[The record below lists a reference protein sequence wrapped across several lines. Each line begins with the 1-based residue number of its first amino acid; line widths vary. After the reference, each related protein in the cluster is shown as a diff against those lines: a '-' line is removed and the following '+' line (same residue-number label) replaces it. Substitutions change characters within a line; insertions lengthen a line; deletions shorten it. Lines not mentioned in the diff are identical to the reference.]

1 MIRKANELNPAKR
14 FRVLISGVPGI
25 AKSTT
30 ALSAPNPLMVD
41 ADKGWDRV
49 PAQFRRG
56 AYIQPETYE
65 EILDDLKP
73 ENVKDFETII
83 FDTGGALLTFMKSWA
98 IRKNPKNGQRDGVT
112 LSMVGFGEIGREF
125 SRLIDYCFY
134 TLGKHIVVVFH
145 VKEEMDDDRK
155 VFRLD
160 VEGQTRNNIWKP
172 MDLGGFMEAVGEKR
186 VIGFSPTD
194 RYFAK
199 GTHGISGLL
208 EIPNVMKGEP
218 NDFLTNLF
226 ARINTNIGEEAKL
239 GEEYTKLM
247 ALVMATI
254 SEVKDELTANQA
266 LSEIKGMT
274 HIFGSKAE
282 SWHHLTEKAV
292 KVGLSFDPILKT
304 FKAVKA

>member
-1 MIRKANELNPAKR
+1 MIRKANEMNPAKR

-30 ALSAPNPLMVD
+30 ALSAPNPLMID

-56 AYIQPETYE
+56 AYIQPATYE
-65 EILDDLKP
+65 EVLDDLKA
-73 ENVKDFETII
+73 ENVRDFETLI
-83 FDTGGALLTFMKSWA
+83 FDTGGALLTFMKAWA
-98 IRKNPKNGQRDGVT
+98 IRKNPKNGQKDGVT
-112 LSMVGFGEIGREF
+112 LSMQGFGEIGREF
-125 SRLIDYCFY
+125 SRLMDYCFY

-160 VEGQTRNNIWKP
+160 VEGQTRNNIWKS
-172 MDLGGFMEAVGEKR
+172 MDVGGFMEAIGEKR

-199 GTHGISGLL
+199 GTHGVTGLMD
-208 EIPNVMKGEP
+208 IPNVMKGEP
-218 NDFLTNLF
+218 NTFLSDLF
-226 ARINTNIGEEAKL
+226 AKINVSIQEEGKL
-239 GEEYTKLM
+239 ADEYSRLM
-247 ALVMATI
+247 AQIGSIVGDI
-254 SEVKDELTANQA
+254 KDEAGANAA
-266 LSEIKGMT
+266 LSDIKGMA

-282 SWHHLTEKAV
+282 SWHMLTEKAG
-292 KVGLSFDPILKT
+292 KIGLMFDPILKS
-304 FKAVKA
+304 FKGAKA

>member
-1 MIRKANELNPAKR
+1 MIRKANELNPTKR

-30 ALSAPNPLMVD
+30 ALSAPNPLMID

-49 PAQFRRG
+49 PAQFRKG
-56 AYIQPETYE
+56 GYIQPETYE
-65 EILDDLKP
+65 EVLSDLTP
-73 ENVKDFETII
+73 ENVKDYETLI
-83 FDTGGALLTFMKSWA
+83 FDTGGALLTYMKAWA
-98 IRKNPKNGQRDGVT
+98 IRKNPKNGQKDGVT
-112 LSMVGFGEIGREF
+112 LSMTGFGEIGREF
-125 SRLIDYCFY
+125 SRLMDYCFY
-134 TLGKHIVVVFH
+134 SLAKHIVVVFH

-160 VEGQTRNNIWKP
+160 VEGQTRNNIWKA
-172 MDLGGFMEAVGEKR
+172 MDVGGFMEAIGEKR

-199 GTHGISGLL
+199 GTHGISGIM

-226 ARINTNIGEEAKL
+226 SRINTSITEEAKM
-239 GEEYTKLM
+239 GEEYSKLM
-247 ALVMATI
+247 VLISATI
-254 SEVKDELTANQA
+254 AEVKDEATANQA
-266 LSEIKGMT
+266 LNEIKGMA

-282 SWHHLTEKAV
+282 SWHSLTEKAG
-292 KVGLSFDPILKT
+292 KIGLQYDPILKA